1 MYANFLKQFL
11 CIVSLSVL
19 LGSSQVHAKPPKGVG
34 MEKAVQEFL
43 SKTHPT
49 AFLPLLAAPVLTIL
63 FGGDTHAIL
72 LSSVLGC
79 VGSIAIVGGCSLIK
93 RMQYSYG
100 SKRRDE
106 RVNAA
111 IEEYYVGKA
120 VHYREEESDR
130 ISQVA
135 RTVHGDAGE
144 ILLLTA
150 DGNKITMEQVEGVES
165 SWDNYEDLYANGD
178 LYAESVFF
186 ATDSAQPLNEVAARL
201 IDRGHGIVKGKTD
214 YFFNNGK
221 ISVEVEHNFTDKKFT
236 KAQFLIDRDKI
247 LSPND

>member
-49 AFLPLLAAPVLTIL
+49 AFLPLLAAPAIVLAT
-63 FGGDTHAIL
+63 G
-72 LSSVLGC
+72 
-79 VGSIAIVGGCSLIK
+79 GSITIAITAGCAGFMLVRGLCTIIDTTSSRFDI
-93 RMQYSYG
+93 
-100 SKRRDE
+100 KRRDKF
-106 RVNAA
+106 VNAV

-186 ATDSAQPLNEVAARL
+186 ATDSAQPLNEVAVRL